1 MTLDEALA
9 HAATCTGE
17 SRTHEAL
24 RVLAAEFARTAVPIA
39 DNLNVLANMVPADY
53 GNKPKLP
60 PYGSC
65 PTCLGKTID
74 GICGRC
80 GL

>member
-1 MTLDEALA
+1 MLTLDEALA

-24 RVLAAEFARTAVPIA
+24 RVLAAEFAKSTP
-39 DNLNVLANMVPADY
+39 Y
-53 GNKPKLP
+53 GGEVELTINHNQFYTTK
-60 PYGSC
+60 YGSC
-65 PTCLGKTID
+65 PTCQGKTID
-74 GICGRC
+74 GICTRC

>member
-1 MTLDEALA
+1 MNLDEALA
-9 HAATCTGE
+9 HAATCTGK
-17 SRTHEAL
+17 SKTHIAIKA
-24 RVLAAEFARTAVPIA
+24 LAASCILRGQKIKDLQGEPVLRTK
-39 DNLNVLANMVPADY
+39 L
-53 GNKPKLP
+53 LP